1 MQGAADSGEK
11 PQTQSTEPI
20 YDDTTTVRTAMVKMS
35 TVISNKNVNRPV
47 YEEVDQQR
55 FQGPASLTR
64 VPGNGAN
71 STSGYASVP
80 DAIPVGDTVTSVRT
94 PRPPYPPPCL
104 SPEAAMNT
112 YLDGVQDA
120 GYSSPP
126 HRCGSKKARK
136 VRSTRQSVN
145 ERPASSVDSSEFV

>member
-1 MQGAADSGEK
+1 MQGAADSVEK

-35 TVISNKNVNRPV
+35 TVISNKNANRPV
-47 YEEVDQQR
+47 YEEVDQPR